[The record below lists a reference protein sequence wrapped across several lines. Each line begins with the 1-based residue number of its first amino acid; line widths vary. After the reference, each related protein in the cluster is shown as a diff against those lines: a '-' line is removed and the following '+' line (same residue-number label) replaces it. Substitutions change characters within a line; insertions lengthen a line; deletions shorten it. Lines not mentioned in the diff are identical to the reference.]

1 MAQEGCSCLVRCEV
15 HSNFGESSFVVH
27 FALGRTGLL
36 FRGHPVHVAC
46 KQIIVNF
53 VLYDLNSV
61 K

>member
-1 MAQEGCSCLVRCEV
+1 MAQEGCSCLVGCEV
-15 HSNFGESSFVVH
+15 HSNFGSLFVVH

-46 KQIIVNF
+46 KQIIFNF
-53 VLYDLNSV
+53 VLYDLHSV